1 MLDRK
6 IRKKIEW
13 AFRNYDTL
21 KEQGADYLV
30 ALAEQGIT
38 PMYGA
43 VGSRASPGNPTESK
57 GIRAAEYNAVLW
69 CKVVE
74 NTLTAF
80 RWEPEYEII
89 KGKFF
94 NKNYPSDKAIYTSLY
109 IPERTYYYCLDRIYL
124 HAYQWVKEYK
134 L

>member
-13 AFRNYDTL
+13 AFRTYDTL

-43 VGSRASPGNPTESK
+43 AGSRASPGNPTESK
-57 GIRAAEYNAVLW
+57 GIKVTEHNAVLW

-80 RWEPEYEII
+80 QWDMEHELITLHYFKKKSRAFVCECL
-89 KGKFF
+89 GVG
-94 NKNYPSDKAIYTSLY
+94 
-109 IPERTYYYCLDRIYL
+109 ERTFTYWTENIMNY
-124 HAYQWVKEYK
+124 AYQWVQEYK
-134 L
+134 LV

>member
-1 MLDRK
+1 MLDRR

-21 KEQGADYLV
+21 KEQGADYIV
-30 ALAEQGIT
+30 TLAEQGIT

-57 GIRAAEYNAVLW
+57 GIKAAEHNDMLW

-74 NTLTAF
+74 NTMTAF
-80 RWEPEYEII
+80 RWDMEYELI
-89 KGKFF
+89 KMFYFEKKSRTRVCERLGV
-94 NKNYPSDKAIYTSLY
+94 S
-109 IPERTYYYCLDRIYL
+109 ERTFTYWTENIMNY
-124 HAYQWVKEYK
+124 AYQWVQEYK
-134 L
+134 LA